1 MDVISAGGSKVM
13 NEESEVNDFF
23 KDSES
28 EAEAN
33 PVSTGEQ
40 EGGS

>member
-1 MDVISAGGSKVM
+1 MISVGGSEVSHM
-13 NEESEVNDFF
+13 DEESEVNDFC
-23 KDSES
+23 KDSKS

-33 PVSTGEQ
+33 TVNTGEQ

>member
-1 MDVISAGGSKVM
+1 MD
-13 NEESEVNDFF
+13 EESEVNDCC

-33 PVSTGEQ
+33 IVSTGEQ
-40 EGGS
+40 ERGS